1 MFISNLV
8 IAFAGLLD
16 IALSIFVWLIII
28 RALISWFNPDPYT
41 ALYQFLYSI
50 TEPVLSL
57 VRNSMPSLGGIDIS
71 PIIVLLAVEFL
82 RTFLVQSLDD
92 LARIF

>member
-16 IALSIFVWLIII
+16 LALSIFVWLIII

-41 ALYQFLYSI
+41 ALYQFLYLI

-57 VRNSMPSLGGIDIS
+57 VRNSMPSPGGIDIS

>member
-1 MFISNLV
+1 MFISNLL
-8 IAFAGLLD
+8 IAIAGVLD
-16 IALSIFVWLIII
+16 LALSIFVWLIII

-41 ALYQFLYSI
+41 TLYQFLYSI

-57 VRNSMPSLGGIDIS
+57 VRNSMPNFRGIDIS

-92 LARIF
+92 LARSF